1 MYLRTRLTALALAL
15 MASYAGQAQVLP
27 EPLLQA
33 ARKAVLTNPEVQA
46 RWNGFQAANNEQ
58 DALRGGFLPQID
70 LASSMGRENRVT
82 PIADYG
88 KYSFRT
94 ANITLNQMLFDG
106 RFTAHEV
113 KRLGFVRL
121 GRYYELAEVS
131 EAIALEAVLAYADVV
146 RYRELVQVGT
156 DNYAEH
162 KQSALKLEEGAKS
175 GLRRGADAEQANGRL
190 ALAEASL
197 VTELSNLHN
206 ASARYLRVIGES
218 PPAVLPTLPDQFKL
232 GTMPVSVDAL
242 LRDGLQGNPTLN
254 AALENM
260 RASQQSIESRKAA
273 FLPRL
278 DLNASASRD
287 KNTDGITGKTRVEGI
302 GLALN
307 GNLYRGGSDNARKN
321 QATDQKNQARERQ
334 DSTCR
339 DVRQTLSVAFR
350 NVRALTEQQKYK
362 DQQRLATEKSRE
374 AYRQQFDIGQRT
386 LLDLL
391 NSQTEFFDATRAY
404 INAHYDQ
411 IGAQARTLAGMGR
424 LVATL
429 GADRTNVPAAK
440 DVGQDRTGID
450 PSDLCPPDETEV
462 DTVDAIKARL
472 APAKGPGSYVM
483 LIPSPDGTIGR
494 VMVQGKDGQQTLTQ
508 AGQVVSMDG
517 GAMPVEVVVSKQQL
531 DRDFKAAIAARPPIP
546 EQFVLYFARGGTQL
560 TKASRALLPD
570 LLARARTRKTLD
582 IWLVGHTDTVGTNKR
597 NDALGLQRAKSI
609 AKLFQQKGLKDLVI
623 TMESYG
629 ERSPQVATPDET
641 DEPRNRRG
649 ELTFR

>member
-1 MYLRTRLTALALAL
+1 M
-15 MASYAGQAQVLP
+15 S
-27 EPLLQA
+27 
-33 ARKAVLTNPEVQA
+33 
-46 RWNGFQAANNEQ
+46 
-58 DALRGGFLPQID
+58 
-70 LASSMGRENRVT
+70 
-82 PIADYG
+82 
-88 KYSFRT
+88 
-94 ANITLNQMLFDG
+94 
-106 RFTAHEV
+106 
-113 KRLGFVRL
+113 
-121 GRYYELAEVS
+121 
-131 EAIALEAVLAYADVV
+131 
-146 RYRELVQVGT
+146 
-156 DNYAEH
+156 
-162 KQSALKLEEGAKS
+162 
-175 GLRRGADAEQANGRL
+175 
-190 ALAEASL
+190 
-197 VTELSNLHN
+197 
-206 ASARYLRVIGES
+206 
-218 PPAVLPTLPDQFKL
+218 
-232 GTMPVSVDAL
+232 
-242 LRDGLQGNPTLN
+242 
-254 AALENM
+254 
-260 RASQQSIESRKAA
+260 
-273 FLPRL
+273 
-278 DLNASASRD
+278 
-287 KNTDGITGKTRVEGI
+287 EGI

-339 DVRQTLSVAFR
+339 DVRQTLSVAFS

-429 GADRTNVPAAK
+429 GADRTDVPAAK

-494 VMVQGKDGQQTLTQ
+494 VMVQGKDGQQTLTK

-517 GAMPVEVVVSKQQL
+517 GAMPVEVVVTKQQL

-560 TKASRALLPD
+560 TKA
-570 LLARARTRKTLD
+570 
-582 IWLVGHTDTVGTNKR
+582 
-597 NDALGLQRAKSI
+597 
-609 AKLFQQKGLKDLVI
+609 
-623 TMESYG
+623 
-629 ERSPQVATPDET
+629 
-641 DEPRNRRG
+641 
-649 ELTFR
+649 